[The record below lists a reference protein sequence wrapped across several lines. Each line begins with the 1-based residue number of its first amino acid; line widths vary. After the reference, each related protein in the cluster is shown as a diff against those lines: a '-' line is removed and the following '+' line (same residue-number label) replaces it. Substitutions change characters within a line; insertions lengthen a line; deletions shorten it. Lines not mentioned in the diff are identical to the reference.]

1 MMLSAVNIKQS
12 KVNIMSQIR
21 SFLRDSLAYILANR
35 KIGYSITYLSDE
47 MKHLRDTEFSVKS
60 ITQPAP
66 WDENAPMRG
75 GRNIELA
82 RKVLKKS
89 KDPRYIAN
97 PFYNLMKH
105 NRANGHYLFDE
116 IKKSEPEQSGW
127 RFLRE
132 RTIVSIDGQEFELL
146 ESVQAM
152 PQSVAKIKEGDSAG

>member
-35 KIGYSITYLSDE
+35 KIGYSITYLS
-47 MKHLRDTEFSVKS
+47 
-60 ITQPAP
+60 
-66 WDENAPMRG
+66 DENAPMRG

-152 PQSVAKIKEGDSAG
+152 PQSVAKIKEGTVLASYLRM

>member
-1 MMLSAVNIKQS
+1 
-12 KVNIMSQIR
+12 MSQIKA
-21 SFLRDSLAYILANR
+21 FLIDTIAYCLAE
-35 KIGYSITYLSDE
+35 KSVGYRITQISNE
-47 MKHLRDTEFSVKS
+47 MAHLRDTESSVKM

-116 IKKSEPEQSGW
+116 IKKPDEITSNPDWTYLRKGTVITASG
-127 RFLRE
+127 
-132 RTIVSIDGQEFELL
+132 IEFELKENIKVIGSQGDADKVMADQSERY
-146 ESVQAM
+146 ESN
-152 PQSVAKIKEGDSAG
+152 

>member
-1 MMLSAVNIKQS
+1 MLSAVNIKQS

-47 MKHLRDTEFSVKS
+47 
-60 ITQPAP
+60 
-66 WDENAPMRG
+66 NAPMRG
-75 GRNIELA
+75 GRTIELA

-127 RFLRE
+127 RLIRE
-132 RTIVSIDGQEFELL
+132 RTIVSIDG
-146 ESVQAM
+146 
-152 PQSVAKIKEGDSAG
+152 